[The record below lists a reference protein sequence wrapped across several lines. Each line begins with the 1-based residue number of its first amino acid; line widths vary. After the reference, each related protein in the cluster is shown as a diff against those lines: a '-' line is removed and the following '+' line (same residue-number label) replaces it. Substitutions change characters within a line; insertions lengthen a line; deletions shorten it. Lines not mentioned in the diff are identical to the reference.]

1 MHGMGTGVKWLAS
14 GTTSLTAAATAVDLE
29 ADAYTE
35 AHGMDAYVQL
45 CCLYS
50 LMVAVASLLL
60 AATGL
65 GALAKRIPKPVVAG
79 FKWGAALVILAAQS
93 PTCLFFKVGKRRAVA
108 HVPPRRTPAA
118 LLVGLVGRAT
128 LAREAP
134 HDMTTATMPP
144 HQSTQ
149 GKKEVAELMAASG
162 ATAALP
168 AFPGFMSG
176 ASAMARLAWIYSHP
190 VAWGRK

>member
-35 AHGMDAYVQL
+35 KHGMDAYVQL

-50 LMVAVASLLL
+50 LMVAIASLLL

-93 PTCLFFKVGKRRAVA
+93 PTCLFFKVDEGRRSHSVSPDTRHASG
-108 HVPPRRTPAA
+108 RPA
-118 LLVGLVGRAT
+118 
-128 LAREAP
+128 LARPAH
-134 HDMTTATMPP
+134 HDDRTTR
-144 HQSTQ
+144 
-149 GKKEVAELMAASG
+149 
-162 ATAALP
+162 
-168 AFPGFMSG
+168 
-176 ASAMARLAWIYSHP
+176 AR
-190 VAWGRK
+190 RKWQI